1 MLPGLHVDIT
11 SFSTFLKKA
20 KISTRVK
27 LWFWIIYNEDRI
39 HSMKELKKIVE
50 LVTGNVTG
58 DQKNDILNQVKGDAQ
73 LHKEFNLIKNAW
85 ALSSSRIEMSEL
97 KIERSYLA
105 LQSKIKDQ
113 KRLLSISIF
122 TWVKYAAILVI
133 IFGAGIISGKYIPE
147 MGSERKTAK
156 NELTEFVVPSGQM
169 AEVNLPDGSHVWL
182 NSESRLSF
190 NDSFL
195 DKTRNVTLKGEALF
209 KVQKGERPFVV
220 STKFGEVLVKGT
232 TFNVCAFENSVF
244 QTTLVEG
251 SVAYRNPELK
261 KEVSISPGQQI
272 ILNEN
277 KCIQVHEVKTDLY
290 TSWTDGLI
298 IFEKEPLR
306 DVMRKLERHFG
317 IRIELDDNLLRDIRF
332 TGKIENESLDE
343 VMEYINKTKP
353 IDYLY
358 DKKQKILT
366 IKLK

>member
-1 MLPGLHVDIT
+1 
-11 SFSTFLKKA
+11 
-20 KISTRVK
+20 
-27 LWFWIIYNEDRI
+27 
-39 HSMKELKKIVE
+39 MKELEKIVE
-50 LVTGNVTG
+50 LITGNVTE

-105 LQSKIKDQ
+105 IQTRIKDQ
-113 KRLLSISIF
+113 KKFFSIGLY
-122 TWVKYAAILVI
+122 TWFKYAAILVI
-133 IFGAGIISGKYIPE
+133 IFGAGIFSGKYIPE
-147 MGSERKTAK
+147 MWSEGKTTK

-190 NDSFL
+190 SDNFL
-195 DKTRNVTLKGEALF
+195 DKTRSVTLKGEALF
-209 KVQKGERPFVV
+209 KVRKGERPFVV
-220 STKFGEVLVKGT
+220 TTKYGEVRVKGT
-232 TFNVCAFENSVF
+232 TFNVCAFENSEF

-251 SVAYRNPELK
+251 SVTYRNTELK
-261 KEVSISPGQQI
+261 KEVSLCPGQQI
-272 ILNEN
+272 VLSENEG
-277 KCIQVHEVKTDLY
+277 IQVHEVKTELY
-290 TSWTDGLI
+290 TTWKDGLI
-298 IFEKEPLR
+298 IFEKEPLK

-317 IRIELDDNLLRDIRF
+317 IRIELDDNHLLDMRF

-353 IDYLY
+353 INYLY
-358 DKKQKILT
+358 DKKQKLLT

>member
-1 MLPGLHVDIT
+1 
-11 SFSTFLKKA
+11 
-20 KISTRVK
+20 
-27 LWFWIIYNEDRI
+27 
-39 HSMKELKKIVE
+39 MKELEKIVE
-50 LVTGNVTG
+50 LITGNVTE

-105 LQSKIKDQ
+105 IQTRIKDQ
-113 KRLLSISIF
+113 KKFFSIGLY
-122 TWVKYAAILVI
+122 TWFKYAAILVI
-133 IFGAGIISGKYIPE
+133 IFGAGIFSGKYIPE
-147 MGSERKTAK
+147 MWSERKTAK

-190 NDSFL
+190 SDNFL
-195 DKTRNVTLKGEALF
+195 DKTRSVTLKGEALF
-209 KVQKGERPFVV
+209 KVRKGERPFVV
-220 STKFGEVLVKGT
+220 TTKYGEVRVKGT
-232 TFNVCAFENSVF
+232 TFNVCAFENSEF

-251 SVAYRNPELK
+251 SVTYRNTKLK
-261 KEVSISPGQQI
+261 KEVSLYPGQQI
-272 ILNEN
+272 VLSEN
-277 KCIQVHEVKTDLY
+277 DGIHVHEVKTELY
-290 TSWTDGLI
+290 TTWKDGLI
-298 IFEKEPLR
+298 VFEKEPLK

-317 IRIELDDNLLRDIRF
+317 IRIELDDNHLIDMRF

-358 DKKQKILT
+358 DKKQKLLT

>member
-1 MLPGLHVDIT
+1 
-11 SFSTFLKKA
+11 
-20 KISTRVK
+20 
-27 LWFWIIYNEDRI
+27 
-39 HSMKELKKIVE
+39 MKELEKIVE
-50 LVTGNVTG
+50 LITGNVTE

-105 LQSKIKDQ
+105 IQTRIKDQ
-113 KRLLSISIF
+113 KKFFSIGLY
-122 TWVKYAAILVI
+122 TWFKYVAILVI
-133 IFGAGIISGKYIPE
+133 IFGAGIFSGKYIPE
-147 MGSERKTAK
+147 MWSERKMAK

-190 NDSFL
+190 SDSFL

-220 STKFGEVLVKGT
+220 TTKYGEVRVKGT
-232 TFNVCAFENSVF
+232 TFNVCAFENSEF

-251 SVAYRNPELK
+251 SVIYRNTELK
-261 KEVSISPGQQI
+261 KEVSLCPGQQI
-272 ILNEN
+272 VLSENEG
-277 KCIQVHEVKTDLY
+277 IQVHEVKTELF
-290 TSWTDGLI
+290 TTWKDGLI
-298 IFEKEPLR
+298 IFDKEPLR
-306 DVMRKLERHFG
+306 DVMKKLERHFG
-317 IRIELDDNLLRDIRF
+317 IRIELDDNLLSEIRF

-343 VMEYINKTKP
+343 VMQYINKTKP

-358 DKKQKILT
+358 DKKQKLLT
-366 IKLK
+366 IKVK